1 MKLGLERDALRQAI
15 RATLLQLRD
24 ETPLEEMVRLL
35 TDTITQALDLN
46 NRTIQRQLEQAGL
59 IAQA

>member
-1 MKLGLERDALRQAI
+1 M
-15 RATLLQLRD
+15 
-24 ETPLEEMVRLL
+24 EEKVRLL

>member
-1 MKLGLERDALRQAI
+1 MKLGLERDALRQAV
-15 RATLLQLRD
+15 RATLLQMAD
-24 ETPLEEMVRLL
+24 EMPMEEMVRLL

>member
-1 MKLGLERDALRQAI
+1 MKLGLERDALRQAV
-15 RATLLQLRD
+15 RATLLQMAD
-24 ETPLEEMVRLL
+24 EMPMEEKVRLL

>member
-1 MKLGLERDALRQAI
+1 MKLGLERDALRQAV
-15 RATLLQLRD
+15 RATLLQMAD
-24 ETPLEEMVRLL
+24 EMPMEEKVRLL

-59 IAQA
+59 IAPA